1 MGAISKNGMEMIDIQ
16 LKKILK
22 SSSGEMLLNVH
33 SSLEEGKFTTV
44 YGKSGAGKSTLLML
58 LAGLLKPDEG
68 FLSVAGKTWT
78 DTSKKIHLSPQKRNI
93 GYVFQ
98 EYALF
103 PNMTV
108 RENLLFALAKNQPK
122 SIIDKLVEII
132 DLGQLQDRMPLT
144 LSGGQKQRVALARAL
159 VSKPKLLLLDEPL
172 SALDHEMRVKLQS
185 YILEVHQE
193 FKLTTILISHDVS
206 EIIRLSDFM
215 IEMDHGEIIRKG
227 DPASMFT
234 NDRVN
239 AKFQFTGEVI
249 KMVKQDFIVIVTVL
263 IGKDLVKV
271 ISNDK
276 EAETLQIGDRVLI
289 ASKAFNPIIHK
300 IS

>member
-1 MGAISKNGMEMIDIQ
+1 MELD
-16 LKKILK
+16 
-22 SSSGEMLLNVH
+22 LNMQI
-33 SSLEEGKFTTV
+33 EEGKLITI

-58 LAGLLKPDEG
+58 LAGLMNPEKGYIRMGNDI
-68 FLSVAGKTWT
+68 WT
-78 DTSKKIHLSPQKRNI
+78 DTSKQIFLPPQKRNI
-93 GYVFQ
+93 GFVFQ

-108 RENLLFALAKNQPK
+108 RENLCFGLGKGQSK
-122 SIIDKLVEII
+122 TIVDKLVDIV
-132 DLGQLQDRMPLT
+132 DLGQLQSRKPNT

-159 VSKPKLLLLDEPL
+159 VSQPKMLLLDEPL
-172 SALDHEMRVKLQS
+172 SALDNEMRSKLQS
-185 YILEVHQE
+185 YILEVHRE
-193 FKLTTILISHDVS
+193 FGLTTLLISHDVS

-215 IEMDHGEIIRKG
+215 IEMDHGKIVKQG
-227 DPASMFT
+227 NPADMFT

-249 KMVKQDFIVIVTVL
+249 SMVKQDFIVIVTVL

-271 ISNDK
+271 IANDQ
-276 EAETLQIGDRVLI
+276 EATNLQIGDKVLI

-300 IS
+300 IN

>member
-1 MGAISKNGMEMIDIQ
+1 MIEFR
-16 LKKILK
+16 LKKLLQ
-22 SSSGEMLLNVH
+22 SPEGEMNLDVDLKLKEG
-33 SSLEEGKFTTV
+33 SLMTI

-58 LAGLLKPDEG
+58 LAGLIAPDR
-68 FLSVAGKTWT
+68 GKVSYGDKIWLDT
-78 DTSKKIHLSPQKRNI
+78 DNKISLSPQKREI
-93 GYVFQ
+93 GFVFQ

-108 RENLLFALAKNQPK
+108 EENLRYGLRKGQSPDMVN
-122 SIIDKLVEII
+122 KLVEIV
-132 DLGQLQDRMPLT
+132 DLGQLKNRKPDA

-159 VSKPKLLLLDEPL
+159 VSRPKLLLLDEPL
-172 SALDHEMRVKLQS
+172 SALDHEMRSRLQR
-185 YILEVHQE
+185 YILELHNE

-215 IEMDHGEIIRKG
+215 VQLDHGKVINKG
-227 DPASMFT
+227 VPADLFT
-234 NDRVN
+234 SDRVN

-249 KMVKQDFIVIVTVL
+249 NMVQQDFIVIVTVL

-271 ISNDK
+271 IANDQ
-276 EAETLQIGDRVLI
+276 EAAKLKIGDKVLI